1 LTLVSDQLRLGV
13 RGRSAVLGTVGYGR
27 SDGGAALRDHFEVDS
42 KSVVVAALKALADDG
57 GVDSKT
63 VAVAI
68 SELGVKPDKPNP
80 VTQ

>member
-1 LTLVSDQLRLGV
+1 VVFGTYGS
-13 RGRSAVLGTVGYGR
+13 GRC
-27 SDGGAALRDHFEVDS
+27 DGGAGLRDHFEVDS

>member
-1 LTLVSDQLRLGV
+1 MKLVSDQIRQWV
-13 RGRSAVLGTVGYGR
+13 PGRYAVLGTDGYGR
-27 SDGGAALRDHFEVDS
+27 SDGRAALRDHFEVDC
-42 KSVVVAALKALADDG
+42 KSVVVAALKALADEG

-63 VAVAI
+63 VAAAI